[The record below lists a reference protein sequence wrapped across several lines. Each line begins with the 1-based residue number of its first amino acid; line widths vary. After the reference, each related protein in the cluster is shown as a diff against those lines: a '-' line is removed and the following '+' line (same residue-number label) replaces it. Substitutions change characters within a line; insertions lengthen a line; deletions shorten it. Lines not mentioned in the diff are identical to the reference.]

1 MKRNVFRWTL
11 LAAAA
16 SGALAL
22 AACHSSTT
30 TNIETNVSN
39 LEVTVNETNMTTEAA
54 NVITPLPAGNTTTT
68 SAPSAPGNDFD
79 TSRTQDDADATG
91 MTARTTQDDGNTG
104 TPAQ

>member
-1 MKRNVFRWTL
+1 MKRTVFRWTL
-11 LAAAA
+11 LAATA

-22 AACHSSTT
+22 AACHTT
-30 TNIETNVSN
+30 ATDNIETNVSN
-39 LEVTVNETNMTTEAA
+39 LEVTVNDTNMTTEAT
-54 NVITPLPAGNTTTT
+54 NVITPLPSSNAV
-68 SAPSAPGNDFD
+68 APAPAPPGNDFD